1 MVRIVGIA
9 AAGWY
14 QTRNATAVKDAHAF
28 WLGWLAGPVQTVL
41 GTLMEDLLVT
51 CPASVSSIPTTLI
64 IANVVTACAL
74 PHFSVVEWLER
85 TSDAALVMIRSRATF
100 AIDVTE

>member
-28 WLGWLAGPVQTVL
+28 RLGWLAGPVQTVL

-51 CPASVSSIPTTLI
+51 CPASVSSIPITL
-64 IANVVTACAL
+64 VVTGIPL
-74 PHFSVVEWLER
+74 GVINYLNIP
-85 TSDAALVMIRSRATF
+85 
-100 AIDVTE
+100 